1 MSIQEAMSGRWSSA
15 RTFLNQNADE
25 AFARW
30 VDWYTR
36 RRYVGKLPQ
45 VVFYLL
51 CVGIAWWVGG
61 PRLAVILVFIS
72 LAVVVAIFGIG
83 LVVGSVLMWRR
94 RRP

>member
-1 MSIQEAMSGRWSSA
+1 MQDAMSGRWSSA
-15 RTFLNQNADE
+15 RASFNQNANE

-45 VVFYLL
+45 VFYLV

-61 PRLAVILVFIS
+61 PRLAVIVVLIS
-72 LAVVVAIFGIG
+72 FAVGVAIFGIG
-83 LVVGSVLMWRR
+83 LVVLPILAWRR

>member
-1 MSIQEAMSGRWSSA
+1 MQDAMSGRWSSA
-15 RTFLNQNADE
+15 RASFNQNANE

-45 VVFYLL
+45 VVFYLV

-61 PRLAVILVFIS
+61 PRLAVIVVLIS
-72 LAVVVAIFGIG
+72 FAVGVAIFGIG
-83 LVVGSVLMWRR
+83 LVVLPILAWRR